1 MEDSSKNNVSI
12 ASVKI
17 ADTELFYAKI
27 GQGKKTLVIF
37 PGLNPKSLMPLAPRV
52 AAMYAKFLDTYT
64 VYMFDRVTN
73 PKEGYT
79 IQDMA
84 KDTIT
89 AMDEIHIKDAYLLGN
104 SMGGM
109 LAQQVAVDRPDL
121 VKKLVLCSTVPS
133 LTEKSIKLFKEWEK
147 AGISKKQPEFAEL
160 LGSSVYSQA
169 FYEKFKDNII
179 EAFGG
184 MTDSD
189 YSRFVIFVRAML
201 KFDIRPELQKIKAPV
216 LAFGAGQDKVFNAE
230 QAEEIAQKTSGKCFI
245 YQEYGHAACDEAP
258 DFLDRLWNFF
268 ENDKT
273 N

>member
-1 MEDSSKNNVSI
+1 MEDSSKNNVTV

-37 PGLNPKSLMPLAPRV
+37 PGLNPKSLMTLAPKV
-52 AAMYAKFLDTYT
+52 ANMYAKFLDTYT
-64 VYMFDRVTN
+64 VYM
-73 PKEGYT
+73 
-79 IQDMA
+79 DMA

-89 AMDEIHIKDAYLLGN
+89 AMDEIHIKDAYFLGN

-230 QAEEIAQKTSGKCFI
+230 QAEEIAQKTGGKCFI

-258 DFLDRLWNFF
+258 DFLDRLWNFL